1 MQSSVKIDYYAV
13 LGVSRDAS
21 VKDINSAY
29 KKLALKHH
37 PDKAGTDD
45 KALTTFTKIQEAI
58 EVLRDP
64 AKRKKHDRDLSRKTK
79 HWSVILEDDPDFGG
93 PGYTGWTPYGGRKW
107 DLNNAWDRYMSTYHN
122 ASHMDPSAVPQDAW
136 AEAAEMEAKFKRE
149 EEEQK
154 MAEEEAARR
163 EVEMELE
170 RQKRRRDGMKAR
182 LFRDD
187 IENAIEDMKESLRQD
202 VRKDMEPENAMKA
215 GNVFIDSDADSSP
228 DFSDEYSEEE
238 YTGSYDSSSDDG
250 DDDDDDDDDDSEGQ
264 ATSGQD
270 TDEIASMTRETGNM
284 AARYTYAT
292 SYTGTE
298 TESEDEKPYDMAKLI
313 PYFNYKL
320 AHPSRQYSLEDLRA
334 ELEGMVLETFCGFVE
349 DLRLSFP
356 QAKPMIPGNDPEECP
371 HLGRWTREFLKKE
384 CEACHCFEPLYTLT
398 CPGCGKEACVSC
410 KFRRGAY

>member
-1 MQSSVKIDYYAV
+1 MQSSVKADHYAV

-45 KALTTFTKIQEAI
+45 KAMTKFRKIQDAI

-64 AKRKKHDRDLSRKTK
+64 VKRKKHDRDLSQKTK

-122 ASHMDPSAVPQDAW
+122 ASHMDPGAVPQDAW
-136 AEAAEMEAKFKRE
+136 AAAAEMEAKFKRE

-154 MAEEEAARR
+154 RAEEEAARR

-170 RQKRRRDGMKAR
+170 RKKRRRDGMKAR

-202 VRKDMEPENAMKA
+202 VRKEIEAENAMKA
-215 GNVFIDSDADSSP
+215 GAVFVDSDADSSP

-238 YTGSYDSSSDDG
+238 YTESYDSSSG
-250 DDDDDDDDDDSEGQ
+250 DDDDDDGGNSEGQ
-264 ATSGQD
+264 ATSSQD
-270 TDEIASMTRETGNM
+270 TDETASSTRETGNM
-284 AARYTYAT
+284 AARYTCAA

-298 TESEDEKPYDMAKLI
+298 TESEDENSYDMAKLI

-320 AHPSRQYSLEDLRA
+320 AHPSRQYSLKDLRA

-349 DLRLSFP
+349 NLRLSFP
-356 QAKPMIPGNDPEECP
+356 HANPMIPGNDPEDCP
-371 HLGRWTREFLKKE
+371 HHGMWTREFLKKE
-384 CEACHCFEPLYTLT
+384 Y
-398 CPGCGKEACVSC
+398 
-410 KFRRGAY
+410 